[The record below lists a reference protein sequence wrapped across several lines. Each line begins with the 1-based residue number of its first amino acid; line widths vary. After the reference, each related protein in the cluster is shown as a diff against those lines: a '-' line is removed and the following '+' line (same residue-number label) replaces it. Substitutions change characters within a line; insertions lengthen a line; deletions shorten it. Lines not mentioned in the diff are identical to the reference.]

1 MQYGIM
7 GFASNYIIGYI
18 VNDLIFFKVT
28 EDSEW
33 LGGLLAKSL
42 GIGGS
47 AAMLLVAVAVV
58 IVRWR
63 AERGTD

>member
-1 MQYGIM
+1 M

-18 VNDLIFFKVT
+18 VNDLIFLKVT

-33 LGGLLAKSL
+33 LVGLLAKGL

-63 AERGTD
+63 AARDAE